1 MLTLFLTSSV
11 AFTCLKFFF
20 AIGTSV
26 VEPFDVHVVVSVHQF
41 SAPNIL
47 SAVRLLINGKG
58 N

>member
-20 AIGTSV
+20 ALGRA
-26 VEPFDVHVVVSVHQF
+26 VSVHQF